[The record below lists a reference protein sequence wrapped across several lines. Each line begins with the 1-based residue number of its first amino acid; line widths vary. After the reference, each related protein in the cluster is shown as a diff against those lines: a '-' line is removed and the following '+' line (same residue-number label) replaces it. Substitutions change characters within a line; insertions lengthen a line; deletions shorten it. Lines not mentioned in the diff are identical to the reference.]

1 MNTTLEK
8 TQQSFETAEGEVFG
22 DLLSAERIKA
32 NRTFKVGLLATG
44 FFEYWRMYD
53 DLRGLLVQ
61 DAQVVEERLSRRHHV
76 VSAGLV
82 DTVDSADAAGRRFRD
97 ENIQVLVLAYRS
109 YIPDAYVHQILAYLP
124 GVPLLIFAS
133 QSRDTVDYSDDYR
146 GVLRN
151 SGVMAQVQLVCGLRR
166 VNSRPVKV
174 ECIAGSIH
182 DESAYARIDRYLEVV
197 ELYHRLKTMT
207 IGVMGSVFRGM
218 YDFEFDATK
227 VKGMLGPEIL
237 HVQLDHLGTAWDQ
250 APLDDPEVQQAI
262 EQARGS
268 YRVTDLAPRDLEQ
281 ACRASVALQRM
292 VKRFRL
298 DGLALLGQHFVERK
312 LKTNPYLGLS
322 ELHRAG
328 VPCVTEG
335 DVIGLIMMKILH
347 ALTGR
352 MPFFLEWSEFD
363 VEINGWML
371 LGHGFCDPSQAR
383 DQPPLLT
390 AAAEQWGL
398 EGGGCSVACVPIPGP
413 CTMAHFV
420 EHPDGWK
427 IFISR
432 AELLDMDPLPIREVH
447 AFVRVERPIRQYVEE
462 LAVAGL
468 PHHAITVRGDV
479 RAELE
484 YLARLLGMKTV
495 TL

>member
-1 MNTTLEK
+1 MNNTLEK
-8 TQQSFETAEGEVFG
+8 EPQSFETAAGEVFG
-22 DLLSAERIKA
+22 DLLSAERITA
-32 NRTFKVGLLATG
+32 NRVFKVGLLATG
-44 FFEYWRMYD
+44 FFEYWRMYE
-53 DLRGLLVQ
+53 DLRGLVAQ
-61 DAQVVEERLSRRHHV
+61 DAQVVEERLSRRHRV
-76 VSAGLV
+76 VTAGLV
-82 DTVDSADAAGRRFRD
+82 DTLDSADAAGRRFRD
-97 ENIQVLVLAYRS
+97 EDIQVLVLAYRT
-109 YIPDAYVHQILAYLP
+109 YIPDAYVHQVLSYLP
-124 GVPLLIFAS
+124 DVPLLIFAS
-133 QSRDTVDYSDDYR
+133 QTRDRLDYSGDYS

-151 SGVMAQVQLVCGLRR
+151 SGVMAQVQFVCGLRR

-174 ECIAGSIH
+174 ECIAGGIH

-197 ELYHRLKTMT
+197 EIYHRLKTMT

-227 VKGMLGPEIL
+227 VKGALGPEIL
-237 HVQLDHLGTAWDQ
+237 HVQLDHLGAAWDQ
-250 APLDDPEVQQAI
+250 TPPADPDVRRAI
-262 EQARGS
+262 EQARAN
-268 YRVTDLAPRDLEQ
+268 YRVTDLSPRDLEQ
-281 ACRASVALQRM
+281 ACRASVALRRM

-298 DGLALLGQHFVERK
+298 DGLALLGQHFVERR
-312 LKTNPYLGLS
+312 LKTNPFLGLA
-322 ELHRAG
+322 ELQRAG

-335 DVIGLIMMKILH
+335 DIIGLIMMKILH
-347 ALTGR
+347 ALAGR

-363 VEINGWML
+363 VDINGWML

-390 AAAEQWGL
+390 PAAEQWGL
-398 EGGGCSVACVPIPGP
+398 EGGGCSVACVPMPGP

-420 EHPDGWK
+420 EHPGGWK
-427 IFISR
+427 MFISTG
-432 AELLDMDPLPIREVH
+432 ELLDMDPLPIREVH

-468 PHHAITVRGDV
+468 PHHVVTVRGGV